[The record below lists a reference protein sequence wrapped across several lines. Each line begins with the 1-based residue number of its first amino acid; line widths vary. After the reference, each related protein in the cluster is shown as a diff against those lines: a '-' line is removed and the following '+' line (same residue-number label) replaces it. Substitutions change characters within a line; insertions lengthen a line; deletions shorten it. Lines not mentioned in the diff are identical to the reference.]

1 MEIRIKNFTFRLD
14 FTFLILVSF
23 AVLYGYE
30 SAVQIIFFSILHELG
45 HIIMLLIFGARPTL
59 IKLSFYGIGMK
70 YEKNLSKIKE
80 LFVLLCGPAVNLALF
95 IFFGNEINLMLFL
108 LNMFPVVPLDGGRA
122 LRLFFSKFSVILTF
136 VLLIITGLISIYLLF
151 EYKIFSLLLIIAY
164 LFYFNI
170 NDIKSLLLDGRAQD
184 ISRRMWRK

>member
-1 MEIRIKNFTFRLD
+1 MELKIKNFTFRLD
-14 FTFLILVSF
+14 FTFLILLSF

-30 SAVQIIFFSILHELG
+30 SAVQIILFSVLHELG

-70 YEKNLSKIKE
+70 YEKHLSKVKE

-95 IFFGNEINLMLFL
+95 VFFGNEINLMLFL
-108 LNMFPVVPLDGGRA
+108 LNMFPVVPLDGGRI
-122 LRLFFSKFSVILTF
+122 LRLFFPKFSVILTL
-136 VLLIITGLISIYLLF
+136 VLLMIAGFVSGYLLI
-151 EYKIFSLLLIIAY
+151 EYKIFSLILITAY

-170 NDIKSLLLDGRAQD
+170 NDIRGLYEKDR
-184 ISRRMWRK
+184 

>member
-1 MEIRIKNFTFRLD
+1 MEIKIKNFTFRLE
-14 FTFLILVSF
+14 FTFLILLSF

-30 SAVQIIFFSILHELG
+30 SAVQIILFSILHELG

-70 YEKNLSKIKE
+70 YKKHLSKIKE

-95 IFFGNEINLMLFL
+95 VLFGNEINLMLFL
-108 LNMFPVVPLDGGRA
+108 LNMFPVVPLDGGRI
-122 LRLFFSKFSVILTF
+122 LRLFFPKFSVILTLI
-136 VLLIITGLISIYLLF
+136 LLIIAGFISGYLLI
-151 EYKIFSLLLIIAY
+151 EYKIFSLILITVY

-170 NDIKSLLLDGRAQD
+170 NDIRGLYEKRS
-184 ISRRMWRK
+184 